1 MKKTL
6 TLLTALI
13 ILAAFSK
20 ISYGEEKKNNITLAE
35 AKAIALK
42 VIPGEI
48 VKAEREKGHYEIKI
62 RTSEGKIEKVYIDA
76 KDGNI
81 MKRDRKSYDRDRD
94 EYRDRDN
101 DHRSEG
107 DEDRGKDRN
116 RDRDRDSNSD

>member
-13 ILAAFSK
+13 ILAAFSQ
-20 ISYGEEKKNNITLAE
+20 ITYGEEKRKSITMAE
-35 AKAIALK
+35 ANAIATKAI
-42 VIPGEI
+42 PGDI
-48 VKAEREKGHYEIKI
+48 VKTEREKGYYEIKI
-62 RTSEGKIEKVYIDA
+62 RTSEGIVEKVYVDA

-107 DEDRGKDRN
+107 DEDRGKDR
-116 RDRDRDSNSD
+116 DRDSNSD